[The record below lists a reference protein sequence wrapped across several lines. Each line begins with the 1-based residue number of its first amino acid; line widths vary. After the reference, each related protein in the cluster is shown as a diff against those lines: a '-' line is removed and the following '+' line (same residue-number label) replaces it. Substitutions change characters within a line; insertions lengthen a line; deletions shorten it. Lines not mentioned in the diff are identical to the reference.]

1 MRGMRFMVSLLLI
14 CTFCALL
21 VGGLAGVLRQMM
33 RRDWIGEPRTRRAP
47 SDLDLPRDL
56 DHALRRQ
63 VEPVDD
69 LGGVAVEKGE

>member
-1 MRGMRFMVSLLLI
+1 MRGMRFTVSLVLI

-33 RRDWIGEPRTRRAP
+33 RRDWIGDAGTRRAA

-63 VEPVDD
+63 VEAVDD
-69 LGGVAVEKGE
+69 LGGVAVEKSE